1 MIQQYC
7 QTVVI
12 TVETVVLRQM
22 TEIIQRAARVS
33 AQVTAA
39 GTAQT
44 CTPLQ
49 RGQRV
54 LQLESLLFLM
64 RNSPVKLQRLMKCLK
79 AKDETRYAQL
89 YRRKP

>member
-1 MIQQYC
+1 MIQSP
-7 QTVVI
+7 TVTI
-12 TVETVVLRQM
+12 TVETVVLSQM

-39 GTAQT
+39 DPTTQTYTA
-44 CTPLQ
+44 LQ

-79 AKDETRYAQL
+79 AKDETR
-89 YRRKP
+89 